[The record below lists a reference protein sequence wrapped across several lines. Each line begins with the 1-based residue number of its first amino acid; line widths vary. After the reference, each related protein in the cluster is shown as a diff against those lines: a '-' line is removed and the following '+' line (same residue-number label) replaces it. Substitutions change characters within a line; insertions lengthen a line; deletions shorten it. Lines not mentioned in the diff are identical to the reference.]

1 MDVTH
6 PAGIADVALRLLMA
20 TLIGSGIGLD
30 RELRGKAAGMRTHAL
45 VALGAALIV
54 VVTIRLTPVGFEHID
69 AISRAIQGII
79 VGVGF
84 LGGGAILKTSGPEI
98 VQGLTTAASIWVVA
112 SLGIACGAGQWIAS
126 LIGLALAL
134 LILIAG
140 RVVERFFHRVATDR
154 HGNLRRLL
162 RIREVARV
170 RATSEEEIRDEATV
184 GKRVVPP
191 DDHPRE

>member
-1 MDVTH
+1 VDVTH
-6 PAGIADVALRLLMA
+6 PAGIADIALRLLMA

-45 VALGAALIV
+45 VSLGAALIV

-84 LGGGAILKTSGPEI
+84 LGGGAILKTSGPES

-126 LIGLALAL
+126 LIGLILAL
-134 LILIAG
+134 LILIVG
-140 RVVERFFHRVATDR
+140 TFVERFFHRVAKRDA
-154 HGNLRRLL
+154 LRRLL
-162 RIREVARV
+162 RIRKVARV
-170 RATSEEEIRDEATV
+170 RATDEEETRDQASI
-184 GKRVVPP
+184 GKRIVPP
-191 DDHPRE
+191 GDHPRH